1 MVRQKTSQITDVV
14 GHIPYRLAL
23 AGGWIDQPY
32 VSKHLPSAPGSMV
45 TVQVTPQFRFLD
57 RSGICGSTRRIATD
71 MWGGEVPQGRDKMEL
86 VRELYRA
93 ENEGLAEPSG
103 SQDMIGLVYPGVN
116 RLDYDIN
123 HEGGYFP
130 VHVESN
136 NQPDVAAWFESMV
149 YLVPVITRPEGYNPL
164 GRQNFDPEWVARLGK
179 TGQDCFEAIVA
190 KDLANL
196 GASFNEC
203 MLCWQT
209 ILPDVVDHP
218 TIKMDLMELL
228 KFYQDNY
235 AGAMFSGCGGG
246 YFYVASETPVPG
258 GFQVKVRTELS

>member
-1 MVRQKTSQITDVV
+1 MTRQSCPEITDIV
-14 GHIPYRLAL
+14 GRIPYRLAL

-32 VSKHLPSAPGSMV
+32 VSTHNPSAPGSMV

-57 RSGICGSTRRIATD
+57 RSGICGSTRRIAMD
-71 MWGGEVPQGRDKMEL
+71 IWNGEVPGERDRMEL

-93 ENEGLAEPSG
+93 ENEGLSEPSG
-103 SQDMIGLVYPGVN
+103 SQDMIGLVYSGVN
-116 RLDYDIN
+116 RLDYDIR

-136 NQPDVAAWFESMV
+136 NDPEVAAWFESAV
-149 YLVPVITRPEGYNPL
+149 YLVPVITRPDGYNPL
-164 GRQNFDPEWVARLGK
+164 GRQNFDPDWIARLGK
-179 TGQDCFEAIVA
+179 TGQDCYAAIIDR
-190 KDLANL
+190 DLGAL

-209 ILPDVVDHP
+209 ILPDVVEHP
-218 TIKMDLMELL
+218 TINMDLMGLL

-246 YFYVASETPVPG
+246 YFYVASDTPVPG
-258 GFQVKVRTELS
+258 GFQVKVRIE

>member
-1 MVRQKTSQITDVV
+1 MTRQPLTDITDIV
-14 GHIPYRLAL
+14 GRIPYRLAL

-32 VSKHLPSAPGSMV
+32 VSKHLVSPPGSMV

-57 RSGICGSTRRIATD
+57 RSGICGSTRRIATA
-71 MWGGEVPQGRDKMEL
+71 MWNGQVPRGRDKMEL

-116 RLDYDIN
+116 RLDYDVH

-130 VHVESN
+130 AHIESN
-136 NQPDVAAWFESMV
+136 NDPDVAAWLESAL
-149 YLVPVITRPEGYNPL
+149 YLVPVITRPDGYNPL
-164 GRQNFDPEWVARLGK
+164 GRQNYDPEWVGRLGQ
-179 TGQDCFEAIVA
+179 TGQDCYDAIINR
-190 KDLANL
+190 DLDGL

-209 ILPDVVDHP
+209 ILPDVVEHP
-218 TIKMDLMELL
+218 TIQMDLMTLL
-228 KFYQDNY
+228 KYYQDRY

-246 YFYVASETPVPG
+246 YFYVASDTPVPG
-258 GFQVKVRTELS
+258 AFQVKVRTESS

>member
-1 MVRQKTSQITDVV
+1 MAPRELSKITDIV
-14 GHIPYRLAL
+14 GGIPYRLAL

-32 VSKHLPSAPGSMV
+32 VSKYNLSPPGSMV
-45 TVQVTPQFRFLD
+45 TVQVEPQFRFLD
-57 RSGICGSTRRIATD
+57 RSGICGSTRRIA
-71 MWGGEVPQGRDKMEL
+71 MEIWHGEVPAESDKMGL
-86 VRELYRA
+86 VRALYKA

-103 SQDMIGLVYPGVN
+103 SQDMIGLVYPGIN

-136 NQPDVAAWFESMV
+136 NSADVAAWFGSAV
-149 YLVPVITRPEGYNPL
+149 YLVPVITRPDGYNPL

-179 TGQDCFEAIVA
+179 TGQDCFRAIVE
-190 KDLANL
+190 KDLAGL

-209 ILPDVVDHP
+209 ILPDVVEHS
-218 TIKMDLMELL
+218 TITMDLMTLL
-228 KFYQDNY
+228 EFYQDNY

-246 YFYVASETPVPG
+246 YFYVASDTPVPG
-258 GFQVKVRTELS
+258 GFQIKVRTE